1 MSAGKN
7 ELNQTYIDFINE
19 QQLFFVATADTD
31 GYVNVSPKGLD
42 SLRIVN
48 NKELLWLSVS
58 GSGNETA
65 AHVQATGR
73 MTLMFCAF
81 AGKPLILRVYG
92 NATVYHPRD
101 AEWQELTQSF
111 PDYPGTRNIFK
122 LDIELVTTSCGT
134 GVPEMQVVRTR
145 ADTDLLPWYGTL
157 GSEGMEKFWRKK
169 NLQSLNGKPTGI
181 FDPVE

>member
-1 MSAGKN
+1 MGIKQE

-42 SLRIVN
+42 SLRVLN

-73 MTLMFCAF
+73 MTMMFCAF
-81 AGKPLILRVYG
+81 SGKPLILRVYG
-92 NATVYHPRD
+92 NATAFHSRD
-101 AEWQELTQSF
+101 AQWQELGQFF

-122 LDIELVTTSCGT
+122 LNIELVTTSCGT
-134 GVPEMQVVRTR
+134 GVPQMQVVRNR
-145 ADTDLLPWYGTL
+145 ADTELLPWYDSL
-157 GSEGMEKFWRKK
+157 GVEGVEQFWRKK
-169 NLQSLNGKPTGI
+169 NVQSLNGKPTGL
-181 FDPVE
+181 FDPLD